1 MGLANFSKLARN
13 NRENFITRIALV
25 GDQTPQPAPLDADFE
40 HLRTPVAQWLAQ
52 VQAIVPSDNAF
63 YTLVP
68 GIDAHTIRHY
78 TKLDEDT
85 QVPPELLN
93 FYKLVNVKQNAV
105 TSAFFFEVAGVHF
118 ELLAFKRIGEAWQD
132 LDNLCAGELDEEQAQ
147 GYDARVQADD
157 YASAGW
163 IPFAHDHEGNY
174 LLYDTEPSDSGRH
187 GQIIALDN
195 EGWTR
200 EVVADSLTD
209 LIEAATRTLQ
219 SGDTRAFEFVLRE
232 G

>member
-1 MGLANFSKLARN
+1 M
-13 NRENFITRIALV
+13 TRIALV
-25 GDQTPQPAPLDADFE
+25 DDHQTPQPAPLDADFE

-118 ELLAFKRIGEAWQD
+118 DLLAFKRIGEAWQD
-132 LDNLCAGELDEEQAQ
+132 LETCAL
-147 GYDARVQADD
+147 
-157 YASAGW
+157 ASSMRSRRKAMTSACKPTTTSAPAG
-163 IPFAHDHEGNY
+163 FRSRTTTKA
-174 LLYDTEPSDSGRH
+174 TTCCTTPSPATAGATVR
-187 GQIIALDN
+187 
-195 EGWTR
+195 
-200 EVVADSLTD
+200 SL
-209 LIEAATRTLQ
+209 R
-219 SGDTRAFEFVLRE
+219 
-232 G
+232 